1 LGLLMKRAQSFG
13 GVMMCAR
20 ISVLV
25 AVVVLIAAA
34 GFGQSS
40 QNTVDYV
47 TSKEATT
54 DHERFAG
61 GSACCN
67 CQTEHFGALPVDFP
81 AGEVSTVTF
90 YLTMSRSNSYYT
102 RIKTGPTA
110 LTLKLGERSSVAT
123 SRQVQ
128 LGTHMPVEAPWV
140 ISFPFK
146 PPASVEPGLPW
157 RLVDG
162 DNDIYSAVGLFSSDV
177 DMRGLPGTYKVSGC
191 QYNRSGKA
199 SYAVRFEF
207 ASVETPTPL
216 IREEFEGPIRERVYK
231 SAVVEFA
238 ERGDLGIPDAGAII
252 AEWMTTSLNA
262 TGAFEV
268 YERLS
273 LSKVLEEHEFEMS
286 DMLDEE
292 TIAQI
297 GRMHGVEAI
306 VTGSVLKFG
315 DIISVTAKVIDVET
329 ARIIDSADV
338 KTTDVNAISSEIEK
352 LAFLLASDE

>member
-1 LGLLMKRAQSFG
+1 
-13 GVMMCAR
+13 MMRAR
-20 ISVLV
+20 IPVLV
-25 AVVVLIAAA
+25 FALMLIATA
-34 GFGQSS
+34 GHGWPAGQI
-40 QNTVDYV
+40 VDYV

-54 DHERFAG
+54 DIERFAG

-67 CQTEHFGALPVDFP
+67 CQTEHFGALPADFS
-81 AGEVSTVTF
+81 AGEVGAVTF
-90 YLTMSRSNSYYT
+90 CLTMSRSSSYYT
-102 RIKTGPTA
+102 RIKAGSTA
-110 LTLKLGERSSVAT
+110 LTLKLGDRT
-123 SRQVQ
+123 STAMSQQVQ
-128 LGTHMPVEAPWV
+128 LGTELPVEAPWV
-140 ISFPFK
+140 VTFPFK
-146 PPASVEPGLPW
+146 PPAPAQPGMVW

-162 DNDIYSAVGLFSSDV
+162 DNDIYSAVGLFSSDI

-191 QYNRSGKA
+191 QYSRSGKA

-207 ASVETPTPL
+207 ASVDPPIQPSETG
-216 IREEFEGPIRERVYK
+216 FEGTIRERVYK
-231 SAVVEFA
+231 SAVVEFS
-238 ERGDLGIPDAGAII
+238 ERGDLGVPDAGAII

-273 LSKVLEEHEFEMS
+273 LSKVLAEHEFEMS

-292 TIAQI
+292 TIAEI

-338 KTTDVNAISSEIEK
+338 KTTDVNQISAEIEK